1 MNGLVWLRSDLR
13 IDDNPALNIANN
25 ECSKIACIYLLSEK
39 EWKSHNNAN
48 VKLDFVIRNLSDL
61 KNDLQKHNIPLVTA
75 SIKSFDEVSI
85 EIERFCEKNNISKCY
100 WNKEFGVDERE
111 RDKNVESS
119 LKKSKIEYQ
128 SFDEQVIF
136 KPGSILTGQGKPF
149 SVFTPFKKKWI
160 ENFSLD
166 HLELESK
173 ISIKKPFYLV
183 DSELKE
189 ISFNQTHHVDMN
201 LWPSGESSA
210 KNRLENFLHNN
221 VNNYSRDRNDP
232 ILDATSRLS
241 PYLASGV
248 ISNRRCLLEALK
260 LNNYEFQTGNKGI
273 CKWVDEIIWRE
284 FYKNIMYSFP
294 RVSMNQPFNMSTK
307 SIQWRHNEEE
317 IKAWKNGKTGFP
329 LIDAAML
336 QLKYEG
342 WMHNRLRMVVAMF
355 FTKNLLH
362 DWRIGEAFFMENLI
376 DGDFASNNGGWQ
388 WSASTGTDAAPYFR
402 IFNPV
407 TQSQN
412 FDSEGRFIKKYLPQL
427 ASLNDKEIHLPSPE
441 HLYEIDYP
449 SQIVD
454 LKSSR
459 LRAIEVFKAN
469 K

>member
-13 IDDNPALNIANN
+13 IDDNPALNIADN

-85 EIERFCEKNNISKCY
+85 EIVRFCEKNNISKCY

-111 RDKNVESS
+111 RDKNVELS

-173 ISIKKPFYLV
+173 ISIKKPFHLV

-210 KNRLENFLHNN
+210 KKRLENFLHNK

-248 ISNRRCLLEALK
+248 ISNRRCLLEALN
-260 LNNYEFQTGNKGI
+260 LNNFEFQTGNKGV
-273 CKWVDEIIWRE
+273 CKWVDEIIW
-284 FYKNIMYSFP
+284 M
-294 RVSMNQPFNMSTK
+294 
-307 SIQWRHNEEE
+307 
-317 IKAWKNGKTGFP
+317 
-329 LIDAAML
+329 
-336 QLKYEG
+336 
-342 WMHNRLRMVVAMF
+342 
-355 FTKNLLH
+355 
-362 DWRIGEAFFMENLI
+362 
-376 DGDFASNNGGWQ
+376 
-388 WSASTGTDAAPYFR
+388 
-402 IFNPV
+402 
-407 TQSQN
+407 
-412 FDSEGRFIKKYLPQL
+412 
-427 ASLNDKEIHLPSPE
+427 
-441 HLYEIDYP
+441 
-449 SQIVD
+449 
-454 LKSSR
+454 
-459 LRAIEVFKAN
+459 
-469 K
+469 